1 MTCSNCGSSRLRRSK
16 RSLGERVFLPIVLIR
31 PFRCEDCI
39 SRFYGW
45 LWQSPQTSSTEAD
58 VNSRVYQSSTAALHS
73 AGYRI
78 RGVRRSVIAKGL
90 QPFLRLTGTPI
101 ASWLSKPIHQQRS
114 GNVELA
120 RAQTV
125 STEVRPVR
133 EQLDAGGL
141 QAGYSSV
148 PPKLQSTPEILGV
161 IPERKA
167 EKI

>member
-58 VNSRVYQSSTAALHS
+58 VNSRVYQSSTASLHS

-101 ASWLSKPIHQQRS
+101 ASWLSKPVAQQRS
-114 GNVELA
+114 SKVALTA
-120 RAQTV
+120 DDITAV
-125 STEVRPVR
+125 AS
-133 EQLDAGGL
+133 
-141 QAGYSSV
+141 QAGYFNAPSK
-148 PPKLQSTPEILGV
+148 PQSAPEILGV
-161 IPERKA
+161 IPERKI
-167 EKI
+167 EEI